1 MPQEP
6 APAVSTP
13 TANSARERILKTAN
27 DLFYEEGIRAVGI
40 DKIIERSGVAKMTL
54 YRHFASK
61 DELVVAYLEALDA
74 RHWDWLE
81 AAVGAHPNDPRA
93 QVLAVFDALVTKLSV
108 PEYRGCAF
116 TNVVT
121 EFPDP
126 AHPGRQ
132 VALAHVARMRER
144 LTALAREAGAQHPEA
159 LGDQLMLLL
168 DGAYVLGQKAGGA
181 LAATRAR
188 EMARVLLD
196 ASL

>member
-1 MPQEP
+1 MP
-6 APAVSTP
+6 TP
-13 TANSARERILKTAN
+13 TATSARERILNTAK

-61 DELVVAYLEALDA
+61 DDLIVAYLEALDA
-74 RHWDWLE
+74 CHWAWLE
-81 AAVGAHPNDPRA
+81 QAMAAHPGDPRA
-93 QVLAVFDALVTKLSV
+93 QLLAVFDALVTKLGV

-116 TNVVT
+116 SNVVT

-132 VALAHVARMRER
+132 AALAHTERMRAR
-144 LTALAREAGAQHPEA
+144 LTGLAREAGAQDPEA
-159 LGDQLMLLL
+159 LGDQLLLLL

-188 EMARVLLD
+188 DMARVLLD
-196 ASL
+196 AGL